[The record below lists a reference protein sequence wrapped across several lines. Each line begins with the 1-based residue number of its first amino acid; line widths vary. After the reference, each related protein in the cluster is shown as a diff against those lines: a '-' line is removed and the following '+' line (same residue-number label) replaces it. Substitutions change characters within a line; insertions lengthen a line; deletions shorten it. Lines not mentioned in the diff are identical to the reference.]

1 MEQPEGFRAPKLEHF
16 VIRLKKALYGL
27 KQAGLAWWRT
37 LRDSMKEL
45 GFEGLR
51 SDAGLFIFRNE
62 HGFVIA
68 VIYVDDALFVGP
80 NSNLVQ
86 ELKQKFMKRWEC
98 RDLGEITEFLRMRVH
113 KDSSKIELDQCAYLE
128 TVLERCGMQS
138 CKTAA
143 TPLPAGYMPEPVSLD
158 TVIDPE
164 LRSRYQM
171 VIGSLLY
178 LMLGTRPDIAFAVT
192 KLAQFAARPSEEH
205 FSKAL
210 YICRYLRGTSKY
222 CLTYDGKSD
231 QGLIACTDSDWASD
245 GLKRRSQTG
254 YFLKLAGGAISWTS
268 RAQKTIALS
277 STEAEYMALS
287 DCSRQVVWMHTL
299 LGELGYSLKPI
310 PICGDNQGSIF
321 IASNPVT
328 EKRSKHID
336 IRFHYIREVIERKL
350 AEVFF
355 IDGDKNPADL
365 LTKNLGSV
373 KFLLFRP
380 EYGLHFSK

>member
-1 MEQPEGFRAPKLEHF
+1 LF
-16 VIRLKKALYGL
+16 LY
-27 KQAGLAWWRT
+27 K
-37 LRDSMKEL
+37 S
-45 GFEGLR
+45 
-51 SDAGLFIFRNE
+51 E

-68 VIYVDDALFVGP
+68 VIYVDDSIFCRP
-80 NSNLVQ
+80 NKDLVMQ
-86 ELKQKFMKRWEC
+86 LKKRFMQRWEC
-98 RDLGEITEFLRMRVH
+98 RDLGDVTEFLRMRIIREGSKVH
-113 KDSSKIELDQCAYLE
+113 IDQCTYLE
-128 TVLERCGMQS
+128 TVLQRCGMQDS
-138 CKTAA
+138 KPAA
-143 TPLPAGYMPEPVSLD
+143 TPLPAGYMPEGLPQD
-158 TVIDPE
+158 AAIDPE
-164 LRSRYQM
+164 LRSRYQT

-178 LMLGTRPDIAFAVT
+178 LTLGTRPDIAFAVT
-192 KLAQFAARPSEEH
+192 KLAQFAARPSQEH
-205 FSKAL
+205 LNKAL
-210 YICRYLRGTSKY
+210 YICRYLVGTKNY
-222 CLTYDGKSD
+222 CLTYDGSAGH
-231 QGLIACTDSDWASD
+231 GLIACTDSDWASD
-245 GLKRRSQTG
+245 HSSRKSQTG

-299 LGELGYSLKPI
+299 LGELGYHLKPV

-373 KFLLFRP
+373 KFLQFRP
-380 EYGLHFSK
+380 EYGLRFFK